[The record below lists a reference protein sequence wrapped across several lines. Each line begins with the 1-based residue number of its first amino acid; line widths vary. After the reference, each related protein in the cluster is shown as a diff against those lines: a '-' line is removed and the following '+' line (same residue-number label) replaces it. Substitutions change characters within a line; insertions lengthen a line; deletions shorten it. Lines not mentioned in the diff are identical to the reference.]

1 MNKEIMRNAMIDYA
15 RGQYGAR
22 RDPYSA
28 EQWATVMNCYA
39 RRENTQTCAV
49 KAGMRP
55 YEAALLY
62 CRFSIALAETALSRS
77 REAL

>member
-15 RGQYGAR
+15 RSQYEGS

-28 EQWATVMNCYA
+28 EQWVSVMNSYV
-39 RRENTQTCAV
+39 RHENTHDCAL
-49 KAGMRP
+49 KADMSS

-62 CRFSIALAETALSRS
+62 CRFSIALAETALCRS
-77 REAL
+77 RAAV